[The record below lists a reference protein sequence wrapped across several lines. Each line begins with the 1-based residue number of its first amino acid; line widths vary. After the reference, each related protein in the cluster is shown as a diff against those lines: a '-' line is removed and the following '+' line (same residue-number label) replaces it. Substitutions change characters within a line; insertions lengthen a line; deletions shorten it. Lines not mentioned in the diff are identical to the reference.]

1 MTEENSA
8 VVKELEFVKYLTDKK
23 FNVESLGEN
32 ASGFEMILVDKND
45 LLAITKDLIR
55 SKKMTLLNYLT
66 AVEVKD
72 AYQAIYHLEDPN
84 THSSVVLKVN
94 TDKNS
99 PSIPSLTSVFP
110 TANWLERE
118 AFDMLGI
125 IFEDHPNLVRILNPD
140 NWQGYPLRRD
150 YIGPIDELNQPVS
163 LMKN

>member
-45 LLAITKDLIR
+45 LLAITKDLMR

-150 YIGPIDELNQPVS
+150 YIGPIDELNQPIS

>member
-45 LLAITKDLIR
+45 LLAITKDLMR

>member
-45 LLAITKDLIR
+45 LLAITKDLMR

-150 YIGPIDELNQPVS
+150 YIGPIDELNQPVL

>member
-8 VVKELEFVKYLTDKK
+8 VVKELELVKYLTDKK